1 MYSFVRC
8 WNNDQ
13 PFFFGKPTSRSATS
27 WQKRGAP
34 GSTAITTLYSF
45 VRCWLKH
52 KPFFT
57 NPFSSE
63 NRPHGSPQ
71 ASNNGEP
78 YVPPH
83 SAGPPAVSS
92 KPREPLTGGAEMMDA
107 LSEIPVEARQ
117 NFWYGR
123 VQVKDQV
130 WHQANDTGFF
140 VSVAKPKVFRTAT
153 GNSFKNQCGERRIA
167 VTSSTRSQD
176 QPYTSSECIQ
186 QDL

>member
-1 MYSFVRC
+1 MPKPFSSESRPRGQPQVG
-8 WNNDQ
+8 NNGEPQ
-13 PFFFGKPTSRSATS
+13 VPPSTHAGQLSRPSLAHT
-27 WQKRGAP
+27 Q
-34 GSTAITTLYSF
+34 TLF
-45 VRCWLKH
+45 H
-52 KPFFT
+52 KPCFI

-63 NRPHGSPQ
+63 NRPHGLPQ

-92 KPREPLTGGAEMMDA
+92 NPREPLTGGAEMMDA

-153 GNSFKNQCGERRIA
+153 GNVFENQCGEKRIA

-176 QPYTSSECIQ
+176 QPYTSAECIQ
-186 QDL
+186 QVL